1 MRQQRIRYGRAYAEC
16 NEILVESQANLNT
29 LPRRGGLVAKLAKA
43 PDKQNHSALAAYR
56 TPKRQRAVFL
66 RHAQPSPIIRLR
78 GRSAGKRRAP
88 QNERPLVAA
97 WITWRADADRA
108 DDAPSSI
115 EQTTRATHQSSLIV
129 IYPFGSIRTSPSTGL
144 WPTLSALTLPVSLV
158 VRRNL
163 PCRDSSVL
171 SRNEIT
177 FSCVVRLVGTLRFA
191 RVCVDITGD
200 SSSIFC
206 ECIHPTPVKPTKK
219 LFLASPFNFTV
230 MYSQISLLA
239 AACLTAFSAY
249 AVPDELVPDLC
260 NFIDQPMYC
269 RCDTADLTEE
279 VTDVTC
285 YVVRKLQPDHI
296 VFDSLKRQPTITA
309 LAFNAFGGDYRLEF
323 VPTQALRHLR
333 NLERL
338 KVSQAKLGDLK
349 THSFHNL
356 SRLVVLS
363 LDSNEITSLDT
374 TSIVDLPRLKKLEL
388 ADNKLRRLRAGSLK
402 NLPALTQ
409 LFLERNQLELVDDG
423 AFEDLRALRELE
435 LSDNAIQKLSEQSFR
450 GLERVARL
458 DLFRNKLTRLE
469 ARAFSAMPQLAELDL
484 KYNELSEVDPLAFEG
499 LPQLTVLYMSYNR
512 LRVLPAHMFRGAP
525 NLVSVDL
532 SQNQLLTLT
541 WRTVQDL
548 AKIDAESFDMSLT
561 GIRKFSARGHAARKG
576 NRCQTPP
583 LAAVD
588 LEAPYRDPDEC
599 SQKLTIPACCAACG
613 QTTTFP
619 HMLWECGSLGP
630 TYSKPEWDALLRSP
644 ELRDQIL
651 AVQCA
656 RDRAVRLDLPV
667 PTWE

>member
-1 MRQQRIRYGRAYAEC
+1 
-16 NEILVESQANLNT
+16 
-29 LPRRGGLVAKLAKA
+29 
-43 PDKQNHSALAAYR
+43 
-56 TPKRQRAVFL
+56 
-66 RHAQPSPIIRLR
+66 
-78 GRSAGKRRAP
+78 
-88 QNERPLVAA
+88 
-97 WITWRADADRA
+97 
-108 DDAPSSI
+108 
-115 EQTTRATHQSSLIV
+115 
-129 IYPFGSIRTSPSTGL
+129 
-144 WPTLSALTLPVSLV
+144 
-158 VRRNL
+158 
-163 PCRDSSVL
+163 
-171 SRNEIT
+171 
-177 FSCVVRLVGTLRFA
+177 
-191 RVCVDITGD
+191 
-200 SSSIFC
+200 
-206 ECIHPTPVKPTKK
+206 
-219 LFLASPFNFTV
+219 

-561 GIRKFSARGHAARKG
+561 GNKFSCDCRLSWILHLVNATRNAKFR
-576 NRCQTPP
+576 R
-583 LAAVD
+583 
-588 LEAPYRDPDEC
+588 
-599 SQKLTIPACCAACG
+599 
-613 QTTTFP
+613 
-619 HMLWECGSLGP
+619 
-630 TYSKPEWDALLRSP
+630 
-644 ELRDQIL
+644 ELRHIKCEFENG
-651 AVQCA
+651 AAAPANVTA
-656 RDRAVRLDLPV
+656 NNKVVRLSLKQLGCAEDYERPAVGHEGTTVPPV
-667 PTWE
+667 RHPNVDDDDDADATGGLGHSDEFSSDTRPDQHAIRDEVSSITNDVEVILNQRKSVENDSSVSSTRSKSIVGSASDCHLAESTLVSCFLVLCVLANDCYR